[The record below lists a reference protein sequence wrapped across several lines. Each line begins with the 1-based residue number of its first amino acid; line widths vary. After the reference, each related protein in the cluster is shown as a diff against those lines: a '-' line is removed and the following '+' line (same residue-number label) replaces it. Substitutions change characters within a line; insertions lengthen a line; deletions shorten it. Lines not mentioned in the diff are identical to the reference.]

1 MLGST
6 SYGIEPECYSRNVQF
21 GRTLVFQPG
30 ERERRAFPS
39 KLQSTRADAECARHT
54 ATSFLHICALL
65 MVIIMI
71 LHIRS
76 KYTAVGRKEILI
88 FFYMY
93 FGEEILAIFLDSA
106 IIPTS
111 SPVYP
116 VRSLASRG
124 SSPRSDPIDLEPL
137 CSGLLRFISA

>member
-1 MLGST
+1 
-6 SYGIEPECYSRNVQF
+6 
-21 GRTLVFQPG
+21 
-30 ERERRAFPS
+30 
-39 KLQSTRADAECARHT
+39 
-54 ATSFLHICALL
+54 

-116 VRSLASRG
+116 VCSPSPTRSFSRFAE
-124 SSPRSDPIDLEPL
+124 IDLEPPL
-137 CSGLLRFISA
+137 QWFAAIHFGLTCAIYWCLLVNGFVGFQVVEDGTRLSLWVRPFSSARFSFPAGPSNRLSLTSALNV